1 MTDPARQG
9 HCRLQILDE
18 LRFHLEHEQSIFR
31 AQLMRED
38 IARLE
43 KLAALADQ
51 SEDIAAFK
59 KSGTYIGWTQNDMMT
74 HQVAEPL
81 GDLLEAIFAYYT
93 EGAGEALDQSVR
105 TAWFEFCKMRNE
117 KLIKCL

>member
-1 MTDPARQG
+1 L
-9 HCRLQILDE
+9 HILDE
-18 LRFHLEHEQSIFR
+18 LRSRLEHEQSIFR

-43 KLAALADQ
+43 KLAPLAGQ
-51 SEDIAAFK
+51 SEDIAAFR

-74 HQVAEPL
+74 HHVAEPL
-81 GDLLEAIFAYYT
+81 GDLLDAIFAYYT
-93 EGAGEALDQSVR
+93 EGVGEGLDQSVSA
-105 TAWFEFCKMRNE
+105 AWFDFCKMRNE